1 MKNAYYIEYTN
12 DFANTYNLW
21 YAPAGAAVPEGLER
35 ITRRFAEQKCRS
47 ERDARRYDPDF
58 SGYGDTHI
66 YPISC
71 RGKMVE
77 PRGQFHGYIVHESE
91 ICTWEM

>member
-21 YAPAGAAVPEGLER
+21 YAPAGAAVPDGLER

-71 RGKMVE
+71 YGKHVE
-77 PRGQFHGYIVHESE
+77 PREALTGYIVDETALF
-91 ICTWEM
+91 IC

>member
-35 ITRRFAEQKCRS
+35 ITRKLAEQKCRN
-47 ERDARRYDPDF
+47 ERDARKYDPNF

-71 RGKMVE
+71 YGKHVE
-77 PRGQFHGYIVHESE
+77 PREALTGYIVDEAE
-91 ICTWEM
+91 LFIC